1 MKFKCFNNQSNLYN
15 RCRKPNK
22 PPVVNPPVD
31 QIVNLYIAQN
41 IYDSIFDERNN
52 GFFKLYDYSD
62 QTGGITNYISAAD
75 PIARQLVKMQDGKL
89 QLWVEQVKPVESEP
103 GKYAVKSI
111 RVKSSGFVQG
121 ASQNSGIIVFSV
133 SHCPCGDGIWPALW
147 ADGPGWPEGG
157 EIDVM
162 EGCNSGAVFPTQY
175 TVTEDKPNIKNNLGL
190 YNTSTLHTSPGCSS
204 CGNNKYIGCPQYF
217 TRSETFGEDFNK
229 AGGVYMCLLDTSG
242 NVKILFFKKEG
253 LPSILKD
260 NTNPI
265 SLNDI
270 NNIETLAVESK
281 TFKYG
286 CLTYFK
292 DLVIIINIAVG
303 GDFPY
308 PLYANPSDAD
318 SKMNCVNSI
327 LAYGPGG
334 KISDQAYWEIDYIK
348 TCSYPLA

>member
-22 PPVVNPPVD
+22 PPVVTPTVD
-31 QIVNLYIAQN
+31 QIVNLYSAQD
-41 IYDSIFDERNN
+41 IYDSIFDGSNN
-52 GFFKLYDYSD
+52 GFFKLDDYKD
-62 QTGGITNYISAAD
+62 LTHGITKYINAAD
-75 PIARQLVKMQDGKL
+75 PKVNELVKMQDGKL
-89 QLWVEQVKPVESEP
+89 QLWVEQVKPVASDNS
-103 GKYAVKSI
+103 VKSI

-147 ADGPGWPEGG
+147 AVGPDWPNGG

-162 EGCNSGAVFPTQY
+162 EGCNSGALFPTAH
-175 TVTEDKPNIKNNLGL
+175 TVPPDTPNIKNKLGL
-190 YNTSTLHTSPGCSS
+190 YNTSTLHTSSGCNS
-204 CGNNKYIGCPQYF
+204 CGKDEYVGCPQYF
-217 TRSETFGEDFNK
+217 ERSETFGVDFNK

-242 NVKILFFKKEG
+242 DVKILFFKKDG
-253 LPSILKD
+253 LPTILKD
-260 NTNPI
+260 NKTPI

-270 NNIETLAVESK
+270 NNIEKSAVESK

-292 DLVIIINIAVG
+292 GLLITINIAVG
-303 GDFPY
+303 GDYPY
-308 PLYANPSDAD
+308 PLYAEPS
-318 SKMNCVNSI
+318 MVNCVNSI
-327 LAYGPGG
+327 IANGGG